1 MDINSYKMNT
11 KIIGSYENKEIDLL
25 SKIFFS
31 SKNINIIQNKIINL
45 VKKKYNYVI
54 TEQSKEI
61 LSNVMSVIYY
71 NNVNHNYKNNEDV
84 KNEIKRLN
92 NLVIKQCVK
101 DIKKNIDEYVRF
113 LDKTN
118 NDFCLEQIEP
128 WNIQGQNVS
137 KKGNNTFKFKNYQIS

>member
-11 KIIGSYENKEIDLL
+11 KIVGSYENNEIDLL

-54 TEQSKEI
+54 TEQSNEI

-71 NNVNHNYKNNEDV
+71 NNVRHNYKNNEDV

-92 NLVIKQCVK
+92 NLVVKECTK

-128 WNIQGQNVS
+128 WNIQGENVS
-137 KKGNNTFKFKNYQIS
+137 KKGNNTFKFNNYELS